1 MAKKIKVVLT
11 GSDEINRKLEMLTN
25 QQAKEAIRK
34 AARAALRPTQAMARA
49 LAPKKSGKLS
59 RSIRIRSIRRSRKV
73 VGARVTTSSRDNQFS
88 GKTFYGAFQ
97 EWGWKT
103 GARKHALDRTARRMA
118 RQLRSES
125 RRAGGLSR
133 RGTDFR
139 NRQEAY
145 FTREG
150 GRRALLAKQTARRKI
165 DGRRYLKNAAIR
177 TRAQAMQLYA
187 EGIAEYIR
195 KIWKG

>member
-1 MAKKIKVVLT
+1 MAKKVTVILT
-11 GSDEINRKLEMLTN
+11 GSDAINRKLAMLTT

-34 AARAALRPTQAMARA
+34 AARPALQPTLALARS
-49 LAPKKSGKLS
+49 LAPKNKGRLA
-59 RSIRIRSIRRSRKV
+59 RSIKIRSIRRSRKG
-73 VGARVTTSSRDNQFS
+73 VGMRVTTSKWDNQFT

-103 GARKHALDRTARRMA
+103 GARKNALDRTSRRIA

-125 RRAGGLSR
+125 RKAGGLAR

-139 NRQEAY
+139 YRQEAY

-150 GRRALLAKQTARRKI
+150 GRRALLTRQTARRKI

-177 TRAQAMQLYA
+177 TRSQVLKLYRD
-187 EGIAEYIR
+187 GIVEYIR
-195 KIWKG
+195 KVWKG